1 MAKSSLLIFLI
12 LLGLLGSLS
21 PMVSIYPYKIVV
33 LLAGSLVLFY
43 ALSLISS
50 KHMDYKLIQ
59 LTPLSILFILFLSWS
74 ALGYLYSADPEKSLY
89 LTIQSLGAMLLYL
102 GLILHIQR
110 ESQIETVLKILLC
123 FGGVLALLGILQ
135 QFSFPFLK
143 NPIHATNNSTSLFV
157 HKNVFAGYLVSLIPL
172 SCLVYLS
179 SFSKIWKYI
188 AGISFIL
195 FLTALGF
202 SGSRGG
208 QFVVMISLPAI
219 MGYLILNKDLKRT
232 MLLAQGIVVSII
244 LHLVIESIA
253 KKLELQINESGYMSL
268 VNHLKEGSGAQWF
281 NRILFWQGAWEIFK
295 DHWLIGSGPISFALL
310 FPKYLLN
317 FNPIIKNQFLT
328 SGAPPHAHNL
338 FLQTASDS
346 GLIGIGLML
355 TFLTIFYIRAC
366 KLFRVSSFEI
376 RSTVFFFAIAVTCF
390 LVHHMAEYNW
400 PYPMFIYHFTF
411 FIFVIDFTY
420 RKQFDFKKI
429 NRPKTIAFILPTLG
443 IIVIFFTLVSYTQY
457 YKFHS
462 ILSERFPSG
471 TNLQKLTS
479 LIERAKQSC
488 PRCDRP
494 YIKIAMKLLA
504 TYRVNSEKKL
514 LLLAKDELLEGRKLN
529 PYNPHYM
536 GYLGQVFAI
545 EGDYG
550 RGLSLLKE
558 ALRFNQTHH
567 IAKLGLSAVEL
578 QRLDR

>member
-12 LLGLLGSLS
+12 LLGLLGSIS
-21 PMVSIYPYKIVV
+21 PIVSIYAPKIVV

-74 ALGYLYSADPEKSLY
+74 ALGYLYSADPERSLF

-102 GLILHIQR
+102 GLILHIQK
-110 ESQIETVLKILLC
+110 ESQIATVLKILLC

-143 NPIHATNNSTSLFV
+143 NPIHPNQISTSLFV
-157 HKNVFAGYLVSLIPL
+157 HKNIFAGYLVSLIPL

-188 AGISFIL
+188 AGILFIL

-208 QFVVMISLPAI
+208 QLVVIISLPAI
-219 MGYLILNKDLKRT
+219 MGYLIFNKDLKRT
-232 MLLAQGIVVSII
+232 MLLAQGIVASII
-244 LHLVIESIA
+244 LYLVIESIA
-253 KKLELQINESGYMSL
+253 KTLELQIGVPLLTPDVFS
-268 VNHLKEGSGAQWF
+268 EGQSF

-295 DHWLIGSGPISFALL
+295 DHWLIGSGPLSFALL

-317 FNPIIKNQFLT
+317 FTPIIKNQFLT
-328 SGAPPHAHNL
+328 SGAPPHAHN
-338 FLQTASDS
+338 FFMQTASDS
-346 GLIGIGLML
+346 GLIGIGLL
-355 TFLTIFYIRAC
+355 LAFLTLFYMQSY
-366 KLFRVSSFEI
+366 KLLRVSSLET

-390 LVHHMAEYNW
+390 LAHHMAEYNW
-400 PYPMFIYHFTF
+400 PGPMFIYHFTF
-411 FIFVIDFTY
+411 FIFAIDFTY

-443 IIVIFFTLVSYTQY
+443 IIVIFFTLVSCTQY

-462 ILSERFPSG
+462 ILSERFPPG

-488 PRCDRP
+488 PRCDKP
-494 YIKIAMKLLA
+494 YIKMAMKLLA

-550 RGLSLLKE
+550 RGLRLLKE